1 MSGTKDERNLP
12 APVAGLLADCESAF
26 AEAVTN
32 LCTGEAADDP
42 LYALEGFRQ
51 AVRLANAGHL
61 MHLEAD
67 PANPLLIKMQS
78 LQRQMMSPSA
88 DAVYHQARLHGDY
101 SYRLTGNRGSAYLFQ
116 IAVYRGS
123 SAYYPN
129 FEPSCLRD
137 NLEGTTLAA
146 GNDLDLVFDA
156 SPRPELGDRWL
167 PLPDGECELHIR
179 QYYYDWQAEE
189 PARLVLEREGGGHPP
204 PPLGA
209 DAIAERVGHMNSWLR
224 VQSTLG
230 QRYVQSMLQAD
241 PEFLKGVD
249 IPGAFEGTCYIN
261 GHYRCAPDEAVI
273 MEGEVPD
280 AVYWG
285 FQLSNLGWEGL
296 DYYQRQTSLNGAQA
310 VIDDDGRFRAVISHR
325 DPGVANWLDAGGR
338 KLGII
343 NGRAFRVAAT
353 PEFRLTTV
361 PLERVLDHL
370 PETTVRVSG
379 PERTRSLRDRWASV
393 HRRLCSDQ

>member
-1 MSGTKDERNLP
+1 MSETADDRILP
-12 APVAGLLADCESAF
+12 AAVAGLLADCEDAF
-26 AEAVTN
+26 AEAVAN
-32 LCTGEAADDP
+32 LCTGPAADHP

-123 SAYYPN
+123 SAYYPD
-129 FEPSCLRD
+129 FEPTCLRD
-137 NLEGTTLAA
+137 NLEGETFAA
-146 GNDLDLVFDA
+146 GKDLDLVFDA

-167 PLPDGECELHIR
+167 PLPEGDCELHVR
-179 QYYYDWQAEE
+179 QYYYDWQSEA
-189 PARLVLEREGGGHPP
+189 PARLVLEREGGEHPP

-209 DAIAERVGHMNSWLR
+209 DAIEERVAHMNSWLR
-224 VQSTLG
+224 VQSALG
-230 QRYVQSMLQAD
+230 QRYVRAMLDAD
-241 PEFLKGVD
+241 PVVLRGID

-261 GHYRCAPDEAVI
+261 GHYRCAPEEAVI
-273 MEGEVPD
+273 MEGEAPD
-280 AVYWG
+280 ALYWA

-296 DYYQRQTSLNGAQA
+296 DYYQRQTSLNGHQA
-310 VIDDDGRFRAVISHR
+310 SIDGDGRFRAVISHR

-343 NGRAFRVAAT
+343 NGRAFQVAAT

-379 PERTRSLRDRWASV
+379 AQRARSLRDRWASV

>member
-1 MSGTKDERNLP
+1 MSTATDDGVLP
-12 APVAGLLADCESAF
+12 DAVAGLLADCENAF
-26 AEAVTN
+26 AEAVAS
-32 LCTGEAADDP
+32 LCTGPAADNP

-67 PANPLLIKMQS
+67 AAYPLLIKMQS

-101 SYRLTGNRGSAYLFQ
+101 RYRLTGNRGSAHLFH

-123 SAYYPN
+123 SAYYPD
-129 FEPSCLRD
+129 FEPACLRD
-137 NLEGTTLAA
+137 NQEGSVLAA
-146 GNDLDLVFDA
+146 ENELDLVLDA
-156 SPRPELGDRWL
+156 SPRPELGERWL
-167 PLPDGECELHIR
+167 ALPEGDCELHIR
-179 QYYYDWQAEE
+179 QYYYDWHREE
-189 PARLVLEREGGGHPP
+189 PARLVLEREGGERPP

-209 DAIAERVGHMNSWLR
+209 DAIAERVAHMNSWLR
-224 VQSTLG
+224 VQSALG
-230 QRYVQSMLQAD
+230 QRYVHAMLEAD
-241 PEFLKGVD
+241 PEILKGID

-261 GHYRCAPDEAVI
+261 GHYRCEPDEAVI
-273 MEGEVPD
+273 MEGEAPD
-280 AVYWG
+280 ALYWG

-296 DYYQRQTSLNGAQA
+296 DYYQRQTSLNGHQA
-310 VIDDDGRFRAVISHR
+310 VIDQDGRFRAVISHR

-338 KLGII
+338 ALGII
-343 NGRAFRVAAT
+343 NGRAFRAAST

-361 PLERVLDHL
+361 PLERVLHHL
-370 PETTVRVSG
+370 PETTARVSG
-379 PERTRSLRDRWASV
+379 PERTRSLRDRWASA